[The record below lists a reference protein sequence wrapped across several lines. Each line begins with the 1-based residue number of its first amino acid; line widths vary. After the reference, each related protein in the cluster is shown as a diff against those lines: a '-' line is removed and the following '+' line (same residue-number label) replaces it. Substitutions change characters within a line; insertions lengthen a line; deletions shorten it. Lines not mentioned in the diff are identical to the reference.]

1 MNKLIILF
9 FFSFASCT
17 TFSKYSKN
25 TKIQSCEEKKSL
37 CVINDRLGL
46 RYKTFGGFHFA
57 NTLKEYRKMKVR
69 NKPNFKNIIV
79 YGRSKIL
86 DGDYY
91 LLLNNEKY
99 SGNFQFRDTIINNQK
114 ITIALSKNIN
124 YKSNTDFLL
133 NFNQNK

>member
-17 TFSKYSKN
+17 TFSKYSKI
-25 TKIQSCEEKKSL
+25 TKIQSCEEIKSL
-37 CVINDRLGL
+37 CVINDRLGIQ
-46 RYKTFGGFHFA
+46 YKTFGGFQFA

-79 YGRSKIL
+79 YGHSKIL

-99 SGNFQFRDTIINNQK
+99 SGNFQFKDTIINNQK